1 VVLLKKMSLFPSD
14 ACIDKFKIY
23 FGINAVL
30 NFLIGKFEITQ
41 PDWLHK

>member
-1 VVLLKKMSLFPSD
+1 MSLFPPD
-14 ACIDKFKIY
+14 AYIDKFKIY

-30 NFLIGKFEITQ
+30 NFLIVKFKIHQ